1 MISNWIYALTGR
13 KRFKILKI
21 MKLFTIFMLV
31 FVLGAAASTYSQN
44 QLVTLDLHQCNVRQ
58 LFKEIRKQ
66 TGLRF
71 VFNENHVAD
80 LTNLDVQMERRKV
93 EEVLGQVFKNTN
105 LECRFEDDVIFVVP
119 RVPQQQTVKSVTITG
134 KVNDTHRS
142 PLPGVTIRVKG
153 TQIGTVTD
161 AEGNYKIT
169 LPEMNPTVLV
179 FSFVGMKT
187 VEVKY
192 SGKSPLNVVLEE
204 AAAEM
209 EEVVVTGIFERKT
222 ESFTGSASTYKTED
236 LKMMGAQNVIQS
248 LRTLDPAFH
257 ITPSNEFGSDPNR
270 LPDIDI
276 GGKTSVVNLEE
287 EYAVDPNQPLF
298 ILDGFE
304 VDLQTIVDLN
314 MERVA
319 SVTILKDA
327 ASTAIYGSRAANG
340 VVVVETK
347 RPQPGQLRVAY
358 NGDFSVTMPDL
369 SDYNMMNAAE
379 KLEFE
384 RLAGYYTN
392 TDIVYQFNLTNLYNE
407 RLRRVQSGV
416 DTYWLSEPVRL
427 GFVHKHNLYVDGG
440 DDAMS
445 YGLGVSYASTD
456 GVMKKSDRDVLG
468 FNIDLRYR
476 KGKFRFDNKFTLSYT
491 VANNPPQAFS
501 VYVQTNPY
509 YEKDYEGSTPKYLD
523 NRTLTTSSSD
533 EGGWSVKRVN
543 PLYNDG
549 LNHLNNSK
557 ELGLRNNFQMEWR
570 PVDGLVGRGRVSLS
584 KSNTNGENFK
594 SPFHTDF
601 DEKTKIERGSYS
613 KSATDR
619 WAYSG
624 DATVTYGKLL
634 GEVHQLNAVAGWEFS
649 SVRLVN
655 DSYTAVGFPD
665 DNVPNPAFANQY
677 ATESK
682 PSYSESTSRSTS
694 FYLNA
699 NYSFDNRYLL
709 DFNFRSDGSSV
720 FGTNKRFSSSWS
732 LGIAWNIHNENFIGD
747 WTDLFKLRFSVGEPG
762 NQNFSSYKAYTT
774 YVYNTSLQNLY
785 GMGANVSAF
794 GNPNLAW
801 QKTLHYNLGL
811 DLSFFNNYLK
821 FNTDIYYKDTDPMLV
836 TISVASSTGRNSY
849 VTNLGGTETKGI
861 NFTANVTL
869 MNRKEDR
876 LNWIV
881 TFNGRHQLQEYNKI
895 GNKLDLLNDQL
906 KKTTLLRYRDGGSPT
921 DIWAVRSAG
930 IDPMTGEEVFIKK
943 SGIYTFDY
951 DNTDEVVV
959 GNTEAIL
966 EGVFGTT
973 LYYKGFSLGIHLRYR
988 WGADY
993 FNNELYN
1000 RIENIKSGEI
1010 SAYNQD
1016 KRALYDRWQKP
1027 GDRAQYR
1034 RITATLNS
1042 STESYPKTDR
1052 YVQRENTI
1060 SGESISFSYD
1070 FNQQKWLQALR
1081 IKSMVLR
1088 ANMNDIFRFSTI
1100 RAERGTSYP
1109 FARTVSL
1116 SLNVTF

>member
-1 MISNWIYALTGR
+1 
-13 KRFKILKI
+13 
-21 MKLFTIFMLV
+21 MKLTV
-31 FVLGAAASTYSQN
+31 FLILLGLLRVSAVGYAQAYRITLEMDNVPCKEVIESIKGQTSLDFFYSN
-44 QLVTLDLHQCNVRQ
+44 KELNV
-58 LFKEIRKQ
+58 
-66 TGLRF
+66 
-71 VFNENHVAD
+71 D
-80 LTNLDVQMERRKV
+80 RKV
-93 EEVLGQVFKNTN
+93 SVSCRNASLEEALKQMLGNAYTFRLVDNTV
-105 LECRFEDDVIFVVP
+105 VIRPVK
-119 RVPQQQTVKSVTITG
+119 VPQAQPKQLTAKGVVKDEKGT
-134 KVNDTHRS
+134 
-142 PLPGVTIRVKG
+142 PLPGVTIVLKG
-153 TQIGTVTD
+153 TSLGVTTD
-161 AEGNYKIT
+161 AEGKFSMSF
-169 LPEMNPTVLV
+169 PEMKDPMLL
-179 FSFVGMKT
+179 FSFIGMKT
-187 VEVKY
+187 VEMKY
-192 SGKSPLNVVLEE
+192 TGQPEMKIIMQED
-204 AAAEM
+204 ATEM

-257 ITPSNEFGSDPNR
+257 ITPNNEFGSDPNK

-287 EYAVDPNQPLF
+287 TYAVDPNQPLF

-304 VDLQTIVDLN
+304 VSLQTIVDLN

-347 RPQPGQLRVAY
+347 RPLPGQLRVSY

-392 TDIVYQFNLTNLYNE
+392 SDIVYQFNLTNLYNE

-440 DDAMS
+440 DDAMT

-456 GVMKKSDRDVLG
+456 GVMKKSNREVLG

-476 KGKFRFDNKFTLSYT
+476 KGKFRFDNKFTLDYT
-491 VANNPPQAFS
+491 IANNPPQAFS

-523 NRTLTTSSSD
+523 NRTLSTSSSD
-533 EGGWSVKRVN
+533 EGGWPVKRVN

-549 LNHLNNSK
+549 LNYLDATK
-557 ELGLRNNFQMEWR
+557 ELAFRNNFQMEWR
-570 PVDGLVGRGRVSLS
+570 PVDGLMGRGRVSLS

-601 DEKTKIERGSYS
+601 DEKAKTERGSYS
-613 KSATDR
+613 KNTTDR
-619 WAYSG
+619 WSYSG

-634 GEVHQLNAVAGWEFS
+634 GEMHQVNAVAGWEFS
-649 SVRLVN
+649 STRLVN

-699 NYSFDNRYLL
+699 NYSYDNRYLM

-720 FGTNKRFSSSWS
+720 FGTNKRFSNSWS
-732 LGIAWNIHNENFIGD
+732 LGLAWNIHNENFIGD

-774 YVYNTSLQNLY
+774 YVYNTGLQNLY
-785 GMGANVSAF
+785 GMGASVSAF
-794 GNPNLAW
+794 GNPDLAW

-821 FNTDIYYKDTDPMLV
+821 FNADAYYKVTDPMLV
-836 TISVASSTGRNSY
+836 TTSIASSTGRSSY
-849 VTNLGGTETKGI
+849 VTNLGGTKTKGV
-861 NFTANVTL
+861 NFTATVTL
-869 MNRKEDR
+869 MNRTEDR
-876 LNWIV
+876 LNWV
-881 TFNGRHQLQEYNKI
+881 FTFNGRHQQQEYNKI
-895 GNKLDLLNDQL
+895 GNKLDLLNDEL
-906 KKTTLLRYRDGGSPT
+906 KKTTLQRYRDGGSPT

-973 LYYKGFSLGIHLRYR
+973 LYYKGFSLGVHLRYR

-1010 SAYNQD
+1010 SANNQD

-1027 GDRAQYR
+1027 GDRSQYR
-1034 RITATLNS
+1034 RISATLNS
-1042 STESYPKTDR
+1042 NMKSYPKTDR

-1060 SGESISFSYD
+1060 SGESISLSYD

-1081 IKSMVLR
+1081 IQSMVLR
-1088 ANMNDIFRFSTI
+1088 ANMNDIFRVSTI